1 MLELSEETFGIIR
14 KLDRSGTEKQI
25 VLQCAPL
32 LTGIK
37 MSNLLNIREEQKE
50 EVDELFENSAVS
62 CRVLYRFEGRIS
74 ILLYRRERLQRHIEK
89 KEVRQLLKRFG
100 YENLDLEEIFERLA
114 RNYQEHMEG
123 KREFPHEI
131 GLLLGYPPVDVTGFI
146 EKEGK
151 DFLYSGYWKVYGNLK
166 ETMKV
171 FEGYDRAR
179 EAVIQ
184 MAGNGHGIRDI
195 IAAY

>member
-1 MLELSEETFGIIR
+1 MSEELFGIIR
-14 KLDRSGTEKQI
+14 KLDGSGTEKQI

-50 EVDELFENSAVS
+50 EVEELFRDSPVS
-62 CRVLYRFEGRIS
+62 CRVLYRFQGRIS
-74 ILLYRRERLQRHIEK
+74 ILLYRGERMGQYLGRE
-89 KEVRQLLKRFG
+89 EVRALLKQFG
-100 YENLDLEEIFERLA
+100 YKNVDLEEIFGKLSR
-114 RNYQEHMEG
+114 RYQEHMEG
-123 KREFPHEI
+123 RRGFPHEI
-131 GLLLGYPPVDVTGFI
+131 GLLLEYPPEDVSGFI

-166 ETMKV
+166 ETLKV

-179 EAVIQ
+179 ETVIR
-184 MAGNGHGIRDI
+184 MAGKGKRIKDI
-195 IAAY
+195 MAAC